1 MLGTRANATPH
12 RQRRCRVTSDK
23 PVKQLRTSRGN
34 CDSNSTMQEQQESDP
49 ATKHPANHTRI
60 AVSEKKMMSDTI
72 KKNYLRVKRTVQHGA
87 QCSAARNA
95 ALKNI

>member
-12 RQRRCRVTSDK
+12 RQHRCRVTSAK

-34 CDSNSTMQEQQESDP
+34 CDSNITMQEQQESDP

-60 AVSEKKMMSDTI
+60 AVSEKEDDERHD
-72 KKNYLRVKRTVQHGA
+72 KKLFE
-87 QCSAARNA
+87 S
-95 ALKNI
+95 

>member
-1 MLGTRANATPH
+1 
-12 RQRRCRVTSDK
+12 
-23 PVKQLRTSRGN
+23 
-34 CDSNSTMQEQQESDP
+34 MQEQQESDT

-60 AVSEKKMMSDTI
+60 VVSEKKMMSDTI
-72 KKNYLRVKRTVQHGA
+72 KSYLRVKRTVQHGA